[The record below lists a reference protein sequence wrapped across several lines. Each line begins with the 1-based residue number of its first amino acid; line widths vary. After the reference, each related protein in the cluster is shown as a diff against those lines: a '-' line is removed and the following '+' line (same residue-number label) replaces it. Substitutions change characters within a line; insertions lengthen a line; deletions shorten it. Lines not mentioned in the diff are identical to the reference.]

1 MNNIINIYNKNKEI
15 INYLI
20 IGILTTIVSLA
31 SYYLLTFTI
40 LNPNN
45 AFELQLANI
54 ISWILSVLFA
64 YITNRKYVFSSTNK
78 NIKKELSKFISSRFT
93 TLLIDMGLMAL
104 LVTIL
109 NFNDKLVKLIVQIIV
124 IVLNYI
130 FSKLFVFKEQK

>member
-124 IVLNYI
+124 IALNYI